1 METPAIRIANMLQ
14 SHRGISFNAART
26 NPGSQA
32 VSGTSMFELEFAQL
46 SDPGKVREH
55 NEDFIGYAEPRTP
68 EQVRSHGWL
77 FALADGCGGH
87 DRGEV
92 ASRMAVDTLVSSFYA
107 DRGAEATRNTLQ
119 RLIQSA
125 NTKICACAATASP
138 GSTTLATTVV
148 ACALRQDRAT
158 VAHVGDSRCYLI
170 RRGRASLLTQDHTV
184 VHEQVKLG
192 LLSEEEAAASETRH
206 YLSRSLGSNL
216 VLNAD
221 IDEHQLQPEDVLLLS
236 SDGLHGSVS
245 TEEIASVISRF
256 ADLGEAARTLVS
268 LACERDGSDNISVQL
283 IRIKVIERVGVY
295 RGRPYNLR

>member
-1 METPAIRIANMLQ
+1 METPGIRIANMLQ
-14 SHRGISFNAART
+14 SHRGISFNTARS
-26 NPGSQA
+26 NPGGQA
-32 VSGTSMFELEFAQL
+32 FSGISMLELEFAQL
-46 SDPGKVREH
+46 SDPGKVRGH

-77 FALADGCGGH
+77 FVLADGCGGH

-92 ASRMAVDTLVSSFYA
+92 ASRMAVDALVSSFYENRA
-107 DRGAEATRNTLQ
+107 AEATRNTLQ
-119 RLIQSA
+119 RLAQAA
-125 NTKICACAATASP
+125 NTKICDCAAAASP
-138 GSTTLATTVV
+138 EGTTLATTLV

-170 RRGRASLLTQDHTV
+170 RRGQAALLTQDHTV
-184 VHEQVKLG
+184 VQEQVKLG

-206 YLSRSLGSNL
+206 HLSRSLGSNL
-216 VLNAD
+216 VVNAD
-221 IDEHQLQPEDVLLLS
+221 IDEHQLLPGDILLLS

-245 TEEIASVISRF
+245 AEEIASLSSRF
-256 ADLGEAARTLVS
+256 PDLGEAARTLVS

-283 IRIKVIERVGVY
+283 IRIKVVERVGVY